1 MKTEILIDAI
11 GKIDARYVEE
21 AELWTHKA
29 GRSERKAS
37 GFWSLSRKRALATAA
52 CFALIAAG
60 LFVVLRNPG
69 REDMAGGVYK
79 GEDSSSGGEGSQEAG
94 GDSGVENGAADHTDG
109 AGQEDKAGQA
119 DGAGQENKAGQA
131 EQSGGEGRADG
142 AEQSGGAGQSDGAGQ
157 PDADAPA
164 YAAAQGGKDRVK
176 DYLLE
181 ALGDTESI
189 AVTRYSG
196 GREEAYTLEGA
207 DVKALKEWMKALTLG
222 EEATF
227 EEGAYPG
234 EVSEGGEVYYFE
246 ASEGEAAFSYRDFG
260 ECYLVV
266 EDHWYP
272 VLNPAEPPLPE

>member
-29 GRSERKAS
+29 GRAERKAS
-37 GFWSLSRKRALATAA
+37 GFWSLFRKRALATAA
-52 CFALIAAG
+52 CFALIATG

-94 GDSGVENGAADHTDG
+94 GDSGGIENGAAD
-109 AGQEDKAGQA
+109 QS

-131 EQSGGEGRADG
+131 EQ
-142 AEQSGGAGQSDGAGQ
+142 

-164 YAAAQGGKDRVK
+164 YAATQGGKDRVK

-260 ECYLVV
+260 DCYLVLK
-266 EDHWYP
+266 DHWYP
-272 VLNPAEPPLPE
+272 VLNPAQPPLPE